1 MNASPP
7 SQALPIKSP
16 VSDYI
21 ERTLVLLRDY
31 AGFYP
36 TTSLKNKL
44 DRLFGRIDATALEVW
59 IAQLESSRD
68 TNALNAL
75 VEDLTNHETYFFREK
90 IQLDTLSDVLLP
102 ALIQR
107 KKQDGSY
114 CVRVW
119 SAACATGEEP
129 YSLAMIC
136 LAAFVKAGIARE
148 TQPGHIE
155 LPAPWRLE
163 IMATDISR
171 QALKIAKHGIY
182 THRKERL
189 NPFRQMP
196 ETYMRFFEPSGVDPL
211 TTDAVYRV
219 NNCVR
224 QLVHFDWFNLKHSVP
239 LYTNMDIVFCRN
251 VLIYIDTREH
261 GNVQNMLAA
270 SLNKNGCLFLGLVDS
285 LSESARL
292 HVNHQHACGFYERK

>member
-1 MNASPP
+1 MSVTQPIKPP
-7 SQALPIKSP
+7 SPEKP
-16 VSDYI
+16 VVRYI
-21 ERTLVLLRDY
+21 DRTLILLRDY

-36 TTSLKNKL
+36 TSSLKSKL
-44 DRLFGRIDATALEVW
+44 ERLFCHIDTEALESW
-59 IAQLESSRD
+59 ISHLESSRD
-68 TNALNAL
+68 ANALNAL

-90 IQLDTLSDVLLP
+90 IQLDVLLDTLLP
-102 ALIQR
+102 ELIRR
-107 KKQDGSY
+107 KQEDGSY
-114 CVRVW
+114 CIRIW

-129 YSLAMIC
+129 YTLAMLC
-136 LAAFVKAGIARE
+136 LTAFLKAGIGRE
-148 TQPGHIE
+148 VAPGHIQ
-155 LPAPWRLE
+155 LPKPWRLE

-171 QALKIAKHGIY
+171 QALKIAGHGIY

-196 ETYMRFFEPSGVDPL
+196 EAYMKFFELQSPDPGVSDV
-211 TTDAVYRV
+211 VYRV
-219 NNCVR
+219 QASVR
-224 QLVHFDWFNLKHSVP
+224 QLVHFSWFNLKQAVP
-239 LYTNMDIVFCRN
+239 PYTNMDIVFCRN

-292 HVNHQHACGFYERK
+292 HINHRYACGFYERK